1 MGVFDRLIAKSVLAL
16 VLALPTFALAQTVET
31 DPAPI
36 TIETDF
42 LEPEMVTLNDP
53 LSEVVTVVCPFKAS
67 VDYEP
72 GRVKCGFVTVPEN
85 REVPDS
91 RMIRIAFAQIVA
103 NGRLEDADKERA
115 DDEEE
120 IVVREDPV
128 IYLTG
133 GPGVGITPYV
143 ERFLDHEMTDARDIY
158 ILNQRGISASEELCP
173 FYSQTRRELVLSTTT
188 EEGEREAAQRMGDC
202 FTAATARGIDLRG
215 YNTVENARDVRALRL
230 ALGLDTW
237 NVWGISYGSH
247 LGQMLVNV
255 DPDGI
260 RALVLDAIVPN
271 DLGELM
277 RLHRWIDRDFRLIFD
292 ECERQGARV
301 CDDLEARMSAVFSRL
316 METPLNIP
324 TMDEE
329 IFPSGTMNLPAALVA
344 FAPFQMMYEQDEHPA
359 IPAVMQALI
368 RILETQ
374 DPDVL
379 KGLAGAGQGGLS
391 DYSEAMGA
399 AIRCNDGYVQ
409 AQADIAADDI
419 AENPRFAGGVFT
431 VAGSVAAANACVE
444 ADLPPRDR
452 VDYQLIQTDI
462 PTLIVNG
469 DWDPITPPALAQRI
483 APGFA
488 KGRLIIVPY
497 AGHGPT
503 RSMSECGTQVMT
515 DFFDD
520 PTQDISALDA
530 SCLEIGEEPPKF
542 VSYLQSDATLKL
554 AGIAAEDEKSLITPA
569 LYGGTLI
576 VTLLIALVAIPF
588 GAVARRFVNAG
599 SNLPNPGPARPRVL
613 AFATAVICLL
623 GVTLIGVGAGAA
635 LEMSEI
641 SLLAGFA
648 PPARLGSMLT
658 LLGGGLGLVTIIVAL
673 SSRTTRPLRWRTLIG
688 LPLIGLAAILLAVFL
703 VQWDLTPW

>member
-1 MGVFDRLIAKSVLAL
+1 MGLFDRLIAKSVLAL
-16 VLALPTFALAQTVET
+16 ALALPTFALAQTVET

-36 TIETDF
+36 TIETDL
-42 LEPEMVTLNDP
+42 LETEVVILNDP
-53 LSEVVTVVCPFKAS
+53 LSAVVTSVCPFKDS

-72 GRVKCGFVTVPEN
+72 GRVKCGFITVPEN

-103 NGRLEDADKERA
+103 NGRVDDADKKRA

-128 IYLTG
+128 VYLTG

-188 EEGEREAAQRMGDC
+188 EQGEREAARRMVDC
-202 FTAATARGIDLRG
+202 FSAATARGIDLRG

-230 ALGLDTW
+230 ALGLDSW

-247 LGQMLVNV
+247 LGQMLVNI

-277 RLHRWIDRDFRLIFD
+277 RLHRWIDRDFQLIFD
-292 ECERQGARV
+292 ECERQGARI
-301 CDDLEARMSAVFSRL
+301 CDDLEARMSAVFNSL
-316 METPLNIP
+316 MEKPLTIP
-324 TMDEE
+324 TLDEE
-329 IFPSGTMNLPAALVA
+329 LHPSGSMTLPAAIVA

-368 RILETQ
+368 DLLETQ
-374 DPDVL
+374 DPDVM
-379 KGLAGAGQGGLS
+379 KGLSGAGQDGLP

-399 AIRCNDGYVQ
+399 AIRCNDGYTQ
-409 AQADIAADDI
+409 AQADIAADDM

-431 VAGSVAAANACVE
+431 VAGSVIAADACVE
-444 ADLPPRDR
+444 AGLPPRDR
-452 VDYQLIQTDI
+452 ADYQLIQSDI

-469 DWDPITPPALAQRI
+469 DWDPITPPALAERI
-483 APGFA
+483 APGFT

-520 PTQDISALDA
+520 PTQDLTTLDA
-530 SCLEIGEEPPKF
+530 SCLETGVEPPEF
-542 VSYLQSDATLKL
+542 ISYLQTGATLKF
-554 AGIAAEDEKSLITPA
+554 AGMALEDEKSLIAPA
-569 LYGGTLI
+569 LYGGALI
-576 VTLLIALVAIPF
+576 ATLLIGLIAILF
-588 GAVARRFVNAG
+588 GAVARRFVNVGA
-599 SNLPNPGPARPRVL
+599 NLPNPGPARPRIL
-613 AFATAVICLL
+613 AFATTFICLL

-635 LEMSEI
+635 MEMSEI

-648 PPARLGSMLT
+648 PPARFGSMLT
-658 LLGGGLGLVTIIVAL
+658 LLGGVLGLVTIILAL
-673 SSRTTRPLRWRTLIG
+673 TSRTSRPLRWRTLIG
-688 LPLIGLAAILLAVFL
+688 LPLIGLAAVLLAVFL
-703 VQWDLTPW
+703 IQWDLAPW

>member
-1 MGVFDRLIAKSVLAL
+1 MGLFDRLIAKSVLAL
-16 VLALPTFALAQTVET
+16 ALALPTFALAQTVQT

-36 TIETDF
+36 AIEMDG
-42 LEPEMVTLNDP
+42 LETETVTLNDP
-53 LSEVVTVVCPFKAS
+53 LSEIVTVVCPFKGS

-72 GRVKCGFVTVPEN
+72 GRVKCGFITVPEN

-103 NGRLEDADKERA
+103 NGRLEDVNEKRA

-128 IYLTG
+128 VYLTG
-133 GPGVGITPYV
+133 GPGVGITPYI

-188 EEGEREAAQRMGDC
+188 EEGEREAAQRMVDC
-202 FTAATARGIDLRG
+202 FDTATARGVDLRG
-215 YNTVENARDVRALRL
+215 YNTVENARDVRSLRL
-230 ALGLDTW
+230 ALGLERW

-277 RLHRWIDRDFRLIFD
+277 RLHRWIDRDFQLIFD

-368 RILETQ
+368 HILETQ

-379 KGLAGAGQGGLS
+379 KGLAGAGQGGLT

-399 AIRCNDGYVQ
+399 AISCNDGYTQ
-409 AQADIAADDI
+409 AQADIAADDM

-431 VAGSVAAANACVE
+431 VAGSVAAANACVD
-444 ADLPPRDR
+444 AGLPPRDR
-452 VDYQLIQTDI
+452 ADYQLIQTDI

-469 DWDPITPPALAQRI
+469 NWDPITPPALAERI

-520 PTQDISALDA
+520 PTQDLAKLDA
-530 SCLEIGEEPPKF
+530 TCLETGVEPPEF
-542 VSYLQSDATLKL
+542 ISYLQSDATLKL
-554 AGIAAEDEKSLITPA
+554 AGMAAEDEKSLIAPA
-569 LYGGTLI
+569 VYGGALI
-576 VTLLIALVAIPF
+576 VTLLIALIAIPF
-588 GAVARRFVNAG
+588 GAVARGFVSAG
-599 SNLPNPGPARPRVL
+599 SSLPNPGPARPRIL
-613 AFATAVICLL
+613 AFATAFIGLL
-623 GVTLIGVGAGAA
+623 GVTLMGVGASAA
-635 LEMSEI
+635 MEMSET

-648 PPARLGSMLT
+648 PPARFGSMLT
-658 LLGGGLGLVTIIVAL
+658 LLGGVLGLVTVIVTL
-673 SSRTTRPLRWRTLIG
+673 TTRTKRPRRWRTLIG
-688 LPLIGLAAILLAVFL
+688 LPLIGLAAVLLAVFL
-703 VQWDLTPW
+703 MQWDLTPW